1 MMKDFMQVQ
10 IDASERLYKMMID
23 DHKERVRDMEM
34 WAETSV
40 SLMKKLD
47 ERDEEIKKLRAEITA
62 LRAAAVL

>member
-1 MMKDFMQVQ
+1 MMKDFMQAQ
-10 IDASERLYKMMID
+10 IEASERLYKMMID

-40 SLMKKLD
+40 GLMKKLD

-62 LRAAAVL
+62 LRAAAAL

>member
-1 MMKDFMQVQ
+1 MMKDFMQAQ
-10 IDASERLYKMMID
+10 IEASERLYQMMID

-47 ERDEEIKKLRAEITA
+47 ERDAEIERLRAEITA
-62 LRAAAVL
+62 LRAAAAL

>member
-1 MMKDFMQVQ
+1 MMKDFMQAQ